1 MSDADNDTTPGPT
14 DETANAEREA
24 SPSDAA
30 KADASPADESKGEG
44 AKESPDADARASD
57 RTEGESSEGDGHE
70 GTKSDAPE
78 AEAKRE
84 ATGEESDAAE
94 TKGVDGDEKPTSDKK
109 PDGGKKAD
117 GDKKADGPKGNPVD
131 KRSLA
136 MAISG
141 FLGLFFLMAKNAQ
154 WRFGVPLGVF
164 FAIVA
169 ALGILGFIG
178 SFDDGLA
185 PGSEG
190 EGRVAQRTTFEKV
203 LPSLGLVVG
212 SFVGFAAAISA
223 AQSNLFGMPW
233 AWGLVVTVL
242 FVAFVASVFRLGVAL
257 GPLAK
262 DELGEERPLLR
273 RHGFWVLLIGGVLYF
288 PAMGVF
294 SLWDPWETHYGEV
307 AREILARDDWISLWW
322 AQDGWFW
329 SKPIL
334 NFWVQALAMGSLG
347 THFQPDQMLMNGIG
361 RPEWVV
367 RTPNVLMT
375 ILAQY
380 VIYKG
385 VAKVF
390 GRRAG
395 MLGAFVLATMPD
407 WFFLA
412 HQTMADMPFVSSMTA
427 AMGMVLLAA
436 SAKDEEKVALYEVTA
451 FGRKFRLSGYH
462 LAFGAILVCA
472 LPQIVYL
479 LTRNVELVLY
489 GSGPKGFRFHLDEF
503 KSGSAGNCGLP
514 GNEACHAAL
523 PASIPRGVAVA
534 PTTPGQMA
542 ARFFGAIEPSV
553 QGLFWAFLLGG
564 LLYVN
569 WGERRV
575 RRLYYIGAWFFA
587 AVATMGKGPAGI
599 VLPGA
604 CAALYIATNKK
615 WQELLKVEIWSGL
628 LVVAVVAAP
637 WFVAMY
643 IRHGSPFTDRLFF
656 HDMFNRAFSHVHD
669 TNEGDDTSVR
679 FYLWQLGYAL
689 FPWTGLVPLGLTYW
703 MRKPDAW
710 SPRLLLGFA
719 LTHAREGEGVL
730 DPAKAEEKQK
740 GDAAIFLVMW
750 FLIAFA
756 LFTFMGTKFH
766 HYIFPAVPPAAM
778 MVGVV
783 LDDALEGAGSAGKG
797 RVIPYGAG
805 MIVGMGLVVL
815 GLSRLFPG
823 SFFGTKLGAQ
833 QTELADPSFALGAGL
848 VLAGIG
854 ALAATVKLLGGEPE
868 TTSAPLP
875 EVKRVESTPYRGGLA
890 QTSGAPDDEGR
901 THETLML
908 GGAAVAGAMLLV
920 LVGRD
925 LATKPPGSD
934 QPGAIRLLQL
944 FTYNYRR
951 AWPDNLDF
959 GAALKA
965 FSIVAIVVSL
975 LFAAKRLR
983 GHAVAMFAALG
994 FVFALWGKDVYMV
1007 KTAPHW
1013 GQHEVMEAYYRG
1025 RQSDAEPLVAY
1036 QMNWKGENFYTG
1048 NRVPAFVSSG
1058 APFTKWIKEQRDKG
1072 VKVMFFVT
1080 EHGRVGGL
1088 RSEAGATKYTEV
1100 TDKNVCNKFILV
1112 RAEY

>member
-1 MSDADNDTTPGPT
+1 
-14 DETANAEREA
+14 
-24 SPSDAA
+24 
-30 KADASPADESKGEG
+30 
-44 AKESPDADARASD
+44 
-57 RTEGESSEGDGHE
+57 
-70 GTKSDAPE
+70 
-78 AEAKRE
+78 
-84 ATGEESDAAE
+84 
-94 TKGVDGDEKPTSDKK
+94 
-109 PDGGKKAD
+109 
-117 GDKKADGPKGNPVD
+117 
-131 KRSLA
+131 
-136 MAISG
+136 
-141 FLGLFFLMAKNAQ
+141 
-154 WRFGVPLGVF
+154 
-164 FAIVA
+164 
-169 ALGILGFIG
+169 
-178 SFDDGLA
+178 
-185 PGSEG
+185 
-190 EGRVAQRTTFEKV
+190 
-203 LPSLGLVVG
+203 
-212 SFVGFAAAISA
+212 
-223 AQSNLFGMPW
+223 
-233 AWGLVVTVL
+233 
-242 FVAFVASVFRLGVAL
+242 
-257 GPLAK
+257 
-262 DELGEERPLLR
+262 
-273 RHGFWVLLIGGVLYF
+273 
-288 PAMGVF
+288 
-294 SLWDPWETHYGEV
+294 
-307 AREILARDDWISLWW
+307 
-322 AQDGWFW
+322 
-329 SKPIL
+329 
-334 NFWVQALAMGSLG
+334 
-347 THFQPDQMLMNGIG
+347 
-361 RPEWVV
+361 
-367 RTPNVLMT
+367 
-375 ILAQY
+375 
-380 VIYKG
+380 
-385 VAKVF
+385 
-390 GRRAG
+390 
-395 MLGAFVLATMPD
+395 
-407 WFFLA
+407 
-412 HQTMADMPFVSSMTA
+412 
-427 AMGMVLLAA
+427 
-436 SAKDEEKVALYEVTA
+436 
-451 FGRKFRLSGYH
+451 
-462 LAFGAILVCA
+462 
-472 LPQIVYL
+472 
-479 LTRNVELVLY
+479 
-489 GSGPKGFRFHLDEF
+489 
-503 KSGSAGNCGLP
+503 
-514 GNEACHAAL
+514 
-523 PASIPRGVAVA
+523 
-534 PTTPGQMA
+534 
-542 ARFFGAIEPSV
+542 
-553 QGLFWAFLLGG
+553 
-564 LLYVN
+564 
-569 WGERRV
+569 
-575 RRLYYIGAWFFA
+575 
-587 AVATMGKGPAGI
+587 
-599 VLPGA
+599 
-604 CAALYIATNKK
+604 
-615 WQELLKVEIWSGL
+615 
-628 LVVAVVAAP
+628 
-637 WFVAMY
+637 
-643 IRHGSPFTDRLFF
+643 
-656 HDMFNRAFSHVHD
+656 
-669 TNEGDDTSVR
+669 
-679 FYLWQLGYAL
+679 
-689 FPWTGLVPLGLTYW
+689 
-703 MRKPDAW
+703 
-710 SPRLLLGFA
+710 
-719 LTHAREGEGVL
+719 
-730 DPAKAEEKQK
+730 
-740 GDAAIFLVMW
+740 
-750 FLIAFA
+750 
-756 LFTFMGTKFH
+756 MGTKFH